1 MHELARVTL
10 ENEMDLILAHKR
22 SMKLAEL
29 AGLSLSAQTTFATAV
44 SEVSRNTIYS
54 GKSGCLILSVD
65 SDQREKYIVACVKDE
80 LSDTEKSKEGL
91 AYAKKLVNKYQ
102 VTKEGRE
109 TSIELFYYIAPP
121 FPINILKLDEWR
133 SLFRNEPPISP
144 YEELKRKNEQLQDL
158 SEKVQKSESQ
168 YKTLTN
174 SLPLFIFSLNQEG
187 QLIFANEWL
196 LKYTGKTIQSLNASQ
211 WKTVVHEEDYHA
223 FSVLLQPKL
232 IKGSSGIKLQAR
244 FLSQQTCEYLW
255 HQVSLSPLLN
265 EKRELQ
271 NWTGYIVDIHKQKS
285 YEQTLKDNIELKQ
298 TQEQLKENQQTLE
311 KYIDEL
317 SRSNMELQQFAFI
330 ASHDLQEP
338 VRKLLFYSD
347 YLINTYQ
354 QTLDDKGIAYL
365 ASMQGAAQRMRTL
378 IQDLLVFSQIN
389 KEAIKFVE
397 VNLNEI
403 ANEARQDFEFV
414 IEEKGASIQ
423 VQSLPQIKGDRRMML
438 QLFENIISNALKYCK
453 KDQKPQINIS
463 FQIKENTIELSFKDN
478 GIGFDEKYMPQMFAL
493 FQRLHS
499 RESYE
504 GTGLGLAICRKIVEI
519 HQGQIWASA
528 KEGEGAT
535 FYVSLPLNTAD
546 N

>member
-65 SDQREKYIVACVKDE
+65 SDQRDKYIVACVKDE
-80 LSDTEKSKEGL
+80 QSDADKLKEGL
-91 AYAKKLVNKYQ
+91 ENAKKLVNKYQ

-144 YEELKRKNEQLQDL
+144 YEEIKRKNEQLQDL
-158 SEKVQKSESQ
+158 SDKVQKSETQ

-174 SLPLFIFSLNQEG
+174 SLPLFIFSLDQDG
-187 QLIFANEWL
+187 QLFYANEWL
-196 LKYTGKTIQSLNASQ
+196 LKYTGHTIKSLNESQ
-211 WKTVVHEEDYHA
+211 WKTVVHGDDYHA
-223 FSVLLQPKL
+223 FSVLLQPSL
-232 IKGSSGIKLQAR
+232 IKGSSGIKMQTR
-244 FLSQQTCEYLW
+244 FLNRQSGEYLW

-265 EKRELQ
+265 EKGELQ

-317 SRSNMELQQFAFI
+317 SRSNLELQQFAFI

-347 YLINTYQ
+347 YLSNAYA
-354 QTLDDKGIAYL
+354 QTLDNRGLAYL
-365 ASMQGAAQRMRTL
+365 SSMQSAAQRMRSL

-389 KEAIKFVE
+389 KEAIKFVD
-397 VNLNEI
+397 VNLSDI

-414 IEEKGASIQ
+414 IEEKGATIQ
-423 VQSLPQIKGDRRMML
+423 VQALPQIKGDRRMML

-453 KDQKPQINIS
+453 KDQKPQIAIS
-463 FQIKENTIELSFKDN
+463 YQLKADAIELAFKDN
-478 GIGFDEKYMPQMFAL
+478 GIGFDEKYIPQMFTL

-535 FYVSLPLNTAD
+535 FYVSLPLNITD